1 MSARMEGPNLTTAIP
16 ERIGPWRD
24 GRWITPGK
32 DAHELPV
39 MNPATGQRI
48 GTLAEDDADNVAAA
62 VTAARRSFDSGEWSR
77 APVGARKTVLLQI
90 HQLMRE
96 RAEELAQ
103 LETLG
108 TGIPITQAR
117 GRHVMRAA
125 MNFEFFAEFINQSAD
140 RLYDQN
146 PDYLTLV
153 RHEPVGVAGLIAP
166 WNAPLALAT
175 MKVAGAIAFGNSC
188 VLKPSELTPLPFLL
202 LMEILH
208 SAGLPDGVVNLV
220 NGRGPVTGQA
230 LVAHPQADVI
240 AFTGG
245 TTTGRLI
252 GEEAGRGLKRVVTEL
267 GGKSANIVCADAD
280 LDRAIDAAVLAG
292 FSNNGQQCLAG
303 TRLLLHR
310 AIADEFLERFLAR
323 VQSLRLG
330 PPADARTEVGP
341 LISAAQLERVAGYA
355 AIAKAEGAE
364 ILAGGQAADLG
375 GGYYFQPTVVR
386 AQSNDQRVC
395 REEIFGP
402 FVSVLEFDDFDQ
414 ALAMANDSEF
424 GLVAY
429 VWTGSLARA
438 MRAADELRTGVVWI
452 NTPLFRELRAPFGGF
467 KHSGVGRDGGDWSR
481 SLFTEAKTISIPRRD
496 FPLARLSS

>member
-1 MSARMEGPNLTTAIP
+1 MTAIP
-16 ERIGPWRD
+16 ERIGAWCD
-24 GRWITPGK
+24 GHWVTPGNA
-32 DAHELPV
+32 AHDLPV
-39 MNPATGQRI
+39 MNPTTGQSI
-48 GTLAEDDADNVAAA
+48 ASLAEDDADGVAAA
-62 VTAARRSFDSGEWSR
+62 VQAARQRFDAGDWSR
-77 APVGARKTVLLQI
+77 APVDARKAVLLKI
-90 HQLMRE
+90 RDLMRE

-117 GRHVMRAA
+117 GRHVLRAA
-125 MNFEFFAEFINQSAD
+125 MNFEFFAEFISQSVD

-188 VLKPSELTPLPFLL
+188 VLKPSELTPLPFLP

-208 SAGLPDGVVNLV
+208 DAGLPDGVVNLV

-230 LVAHPQADVI
+230 LVAHPDVDVI

-245 TTTGRLI
+245 TATGRLI
-252 GEEAGRGLKRVVTEL
+252 GAEAGKGLKRVVTEL

-280 LDRAIDAAVLAG
+280 LHRAVDAAVLAG

-303 TRLLLHR
+303 TRLLLQR
-310 AIADEFLERFLAR
+310 SIAGEFLDRFLDR
-323 VQSLRLG
+323 VRALQVG
-330 PPADARTEVGP
+330 PPAETSTEIGP
-341 LISAAQLERVAGYA
+341 LISAGQLDRVSGYVRVAA
-355 AIAKAEGAE
+355 DEGAE
-364 ILAGGQAADLG
+364 ILAGGRPADLG
-375 GGYYFQPTVVR
+375 NGYFFQPTVVR
-386 AQSNDQRVC
+386 ARSNEQRVC

-402 FVSVLEFDDFDQ
+402 FVSVLEFDDFDE
-414 ALAMANDSEF
+414 ALAIANDSEF

-429 VWTGSLARA
+429 VWTGSLAQA

-481 SLFTEAKTISIPRRD
+481 SLFTEAKTVSIPRRD
-496 FPLARLSS
+496 FALARLSS